1 MRIISGKRRG
11 AHLTAPEGG
20 AVRPTADR
28 TREGLFNLLAGG
40 RFGKPLEARVV
51 ADIFAGCGSLGLEA
65 WSRGALQV
73 VFLETYDAA
82 LKALNANIAKLGC
95 GDAAHVLSRDAT
107 RKLAWPAAPAGL
119 VFLDPPWRKH
129 DDDDDLAALALSNL
143 ISIGAIENGGI
154 ISIEHDHRRPPALA
168 DNITLLETRRWGK
181 SAFSICRYT
190 P

>member
-1 MRIISGKRRG
+1 M
-11 AHLTAPEGG
+11 
-20 AVRPTADR
+20 
-28 TREGLFNLLAGG
+28 
-40 RFGKPLEARVV
+40 
-51 ADIFAGCGSLGLEA
+51 
-65 WSRGALQV
+65 

-154 ISIEHDHRRPPALA
+154 ISIEHDHRRRRHWPITSHCWKHAAGVNLPVASAAIPPSG
-168 DNITLLETRRWGK
+168 GK
-181 SAFSICRYT
+181 TDFRFQQATGRSMSACRDYT
-190 P
+190 DLNAV

>member
-1 MRIISGKRRG
+1 M
-11 AHLTAPEGG
+11 
-20 AVRPTADR
+20 
-28 TREGLFNLLAGG
+28 
-40 RFGKPLEARVV
+40 V
-51 ADIFAGCGSLGLEA
+51 A
-65 WSRGALQV
+65 GALQV
-73 VFLETYDAA
+73 VFLETYGTA

-95 GDAAHVLSRDAT
+95 GDAAHVLNRDAT

-129 DDDDDLAALALSNL
+129 GDDDLAALALSNL
-143 ISIGAIENGGI
+143 ISIGAIENGSI

-181 SAFSICRYT
+181 SACSICRYT